1 MEPKKNNNFLIY
13 VNGELR
19 DRVPIEEAEEAI
31 GKITPEL
38 ESQGFKRF
46 WASTDGADGEVYL
59 NREKYAIAIIQHKI
73 SLGVSD
79 ANGNEIFSGD
89 IVKLKDGIN
98 DHYGA
103 AHQMYESDELYFY
116 DRNAQHRTWDRLPM
130 VKFEGPD
137 VIKTSDVI
145 FKEDFK

>member
-13 VNGELR
+13 VNGEFR

-31 GKITPEL
+31 DKITTEL

-59 NREKYAIAIIQHKI
+59 NREKYAVAIIQHKI

-103 AHQMYESDELYFY
+103 AHQMFESDELYFY
-116 DRNAQHRTWDRLPM
+116 DRRSGWSWDGLPM

-145 FKEDFK
+145 FKENFK